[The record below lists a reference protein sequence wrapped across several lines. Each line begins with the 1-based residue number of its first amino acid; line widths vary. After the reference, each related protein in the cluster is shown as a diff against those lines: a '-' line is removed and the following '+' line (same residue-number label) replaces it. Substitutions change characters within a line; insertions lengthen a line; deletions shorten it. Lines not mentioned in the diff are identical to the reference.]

1 MGVEVKNPLKKLGE
15 IIYDKLGHSRYKPVK
30 DVYLVD
36 NLRVHQ
42 HKGAHLTWGAGQ
54 YQQVYYDALLGRYIL
69 MPQPRVIEYLTSD
82 LEKKIIQLV
91 EKSNG
96 KA

>member
-1 MGVEVKNPLKKLGE
+1 MGDKVKNPLKKLSE
-15 IIYDKLGHSRYKPVK
+15 IIYDKLGQSRYKPVK
-30 DVYLVD
+30 DIYLID
-36 NLRVHQ
+36 NSRVHQ
-42 HKGAHLTWGAGQ
+42 HKGAHLTWSVGQ
-54 YQQVYYDALLGRYIL
+54 YQQVYYDTLLGRYIL
-69 MPQPRVIEYLTSD
+69 MPQPRVIEYLTGD